1 MSQFNE
7 RMPSKLARIKVDE
20 VFGKMII
27 EQNALASVDVQHLYE
42 SKPIDNN
49 ARPKSILIGPDTER
63 RKVMNHFCSEK
74 VKELE
79 GERDRGIETKNK
91 DRKTDTQTKRN
102 KTVPELILEI
112 DGVRG
117 FIAEGGLGF
126 DPMDDDSFDGDG
138 DFKTQIRRLV
148 KALRGN

>member
-1 MSQFNE
+1 M
-7 RMPSKLARIKVDE
+7 
-20 VFGKMII
+20 
-27 EQNALASVDVQHLYE
+27 
-42 SKPIDNN
+42 
-49 ARPKSILIGPDTER
+49 
-63 RKVMNHFCSEK
+63 
-74 VKELE
+74 E